1 MPPVC
6 AGPGGGG
13 GCGPAMP
20 VAPYETVEDETVF
33 PCSPMTNAPCGPSAL
48 CTPFGTSLDQNL
60 QQIAIIKPKACRS
73 RELRCGIMYTTCD
86 CIKRN
91 GLQDRCPRS
100 LCQGRAACMSF
111 PVPNCCPASFPLRYA
126 NKTMGENNRRMR
138 CKETAALCAQACGG
152 CCPPCG
158 PCEPCGPCGP
168 CGPSCSPCCDTAC
181 CGPSNPPCGAP
192 APIPCP
198 PAPGYCPPIV
208 EAGVPNPCVWNCN
221 NTPPTYPCKYKK
233 LMG

>member
-1 MPPVC
+1 MCDPCCSP
-6 AGPGGGG
+6 
-13 GCGPAMP
+13 CGPCP
-20 VAPYETVEDETVF
+20 SPCGPCGPCG
-33 PCSPMTNAPCGPSAL
+33 PCSPCDPCCAPFEPR
-48 CTPFGTSLDQNL
+48 
-60 QQIAIIKPKACRS
+60 ACRS

-100 LCQGRAACMSF
+100 LCQGRAACMCF

-126 NKTMGENNRRMR
+126 NMTMGVNNRRMR
-138 CKETAALCAQACGG
+138 CKETAALCARACGG
-152 CCPPCG
+152 CAPCG
-158 PCEPCGPCGP
+158 PSCGPCGP

-181 CGPSNPPCGAP
+181 CGASNPPCGAP

-198 PAPGYCPPIV
+198 PAPGCCPPIV

-221 NTPPTYPCKYKK
+221 NTPPTYPC
-233 LMG
+233 GF